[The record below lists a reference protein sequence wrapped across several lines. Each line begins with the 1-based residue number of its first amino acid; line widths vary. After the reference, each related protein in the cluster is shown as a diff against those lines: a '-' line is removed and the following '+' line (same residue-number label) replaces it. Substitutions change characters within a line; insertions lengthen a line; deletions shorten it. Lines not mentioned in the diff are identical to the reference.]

1 MDSGEQYAMI
11 VLVQLMLMLPVVNW
25 DIQTILVMS
34 THQFSKFHEFIM
46 MLLDCY
52 VLNKNHILNGPFYIF
67 NGSGHCRCLLRV
79 FLVMDPVLN
88 QFGWTM
94 LDVQVHLLFVLV
106 IVRVVHHLSIITV
119 VIMRMS
125 LWNVVSKM
133 D

>member
-1 MDSGEQYAMI
+1 
-11 VLVQLMLMLPVVNW
+11 
-25 DIQTILVMS
+25 
-34 THQFSKFHEFIM
+34 

-52 VLNKNHILNGPFYIF
+52 VLNKNYILNGPFYTF
-67 NGSGHCRCLLRV
+67 DGSGHCRCLLRV

-88 QFGWTM
+88 LSGWTM
-94 LDVQVHLLFVLV
+94 LDVQVHLLFVLL

-119 VIMRMS
+119 VIVRMS